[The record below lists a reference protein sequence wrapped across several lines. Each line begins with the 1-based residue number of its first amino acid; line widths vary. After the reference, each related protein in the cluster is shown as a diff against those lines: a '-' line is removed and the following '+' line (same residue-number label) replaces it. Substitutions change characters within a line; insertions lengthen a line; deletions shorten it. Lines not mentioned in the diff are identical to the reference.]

1 MAQSIKAAKRP
12 LPVKTLFG
20 DAAKTSFI
28 QRMDLIKKA
37 VACLQLSVVVKTTS
51 MQLKD
56 QTLMDVLAKVLNLGV
71 VQMTFPKHEDL
82 TMKVRK
88 RQIATQQPTF
98 RIISNRMS
106 AFCSF
111 SQLNSL

>member
-1 MAQSIKAAKRP
+1 MLRGLAAQSIKAAKRP

-20 DAAKTSFI
+20 DAVKTSFI

-88 RQIATQQPTF
+88 KA
-98 RIISNRMS
+98 NCYS
-106 AFCSF
+106 ANYF
-111 SQLNSL
+111 SDYF